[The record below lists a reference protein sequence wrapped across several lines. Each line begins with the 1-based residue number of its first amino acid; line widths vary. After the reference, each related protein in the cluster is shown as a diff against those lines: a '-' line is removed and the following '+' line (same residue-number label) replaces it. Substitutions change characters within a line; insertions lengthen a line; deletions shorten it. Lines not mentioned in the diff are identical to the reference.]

1 MYSEFDFLNEECW
14 ERPFHT
20 GPVPKPS
27 LSYRNFRE
35 IQKLNKRMTV
45 QKVSTAS

>member
-1 MYSEFDFLNEECW
+1 MYSEFDFLNEECL
-14 ERPFHT
+14 EHPFDTRPFS
-20 GPVPKPS
+20 KPS

>member
-1 MYSEFDFLNEECW
+1 MYSEFDFLNEELL
-14 ERPFHT
+14 ERPFHS

-45 QKVSTAS
+45 QKVSTGS